1 MAQKRN
7 LNREKIVGAAL
18 ELANEIG
25 VRELTFPKL
34 AEKLGIKYPS
44 LYNHYSNMEELR
56 ADMASRLFGLLNEEV
71 GRSLI
76 GKTKGAAV
84 TIYATA
90 YRNLALAYRGSYEL
104 LNSIPKQNNEPLIA
118 ESSMHGA
125 MLKQILESFEL
136 DRVALIHKSRF
147 LRSAIHGFISLQ
159 MLGFLQAEREVPTE
173 ESFQNMIADFIAMC
187 ESGSAGQ

>member
-1 MAQKRN
+1 MTQKRN
-7 LNREKIVGAAL
+7 LTKEKIVNAAL

-44 LYNHYSNMEELR
+44 LYNHYPNVEELR
-56 ADMASRLFGLLNEEV
+56 ADMAARLFGLLNEEV

-84 TIYATA
+84 TVYATA
-90 YRNLALAYRGSYEL
+90 YRKLALTYRGSYEL
-104 LNSIPKQNNEPLIA
+104 LNSIPRTNNEPLIE
-118 ESSMHGA
+118 ESSIHGT

-136 DRVALIHKSRF
+136 DRTALINRSRF

-159 MLGFLQAEREVPTE
+159 MLGFLQAEREVTTE
-173 ESFQNMIADFIAMC
+173 ESFQNMIADFISLC
-187 ESGSAGQ
+187 EG